1 MAWPRGDDL
10 ESGEGGVNVITVL
23 PLPFTAVPLEIHYPV
38 LAALLSL
45 LLYKPYG
52 VDLSE

>member
-23 PLPFTAVPLEIHYPV
+23 HLPFTAVPLEMHQSL

-45 LLYKPYG
+45 LLYKPF
-52 VDLSE
+52 